1 MAPRTEGPP
10 EAPEVAKMAGK
21 AAAHRR
27 AVSWRWALLEN
38 RHKNSVGSGRACK
51 QAEVPSLQSGPDC
64 NWRSRLWESQSPIG
78 IESA

>member
-27 AVSWRWALLEN
+27 AVS
-38 RHKNSVGSGRACK
+38 
-51 QAEVPSLQSGPDC
+51 
-64 NWRSRLWESQSPIG
+64 
-78 IESA
+78 